1 MHVVSVG
8 AKPVFWAPFI
18 QRPIHKRKG
27 GQVRFSSDQTL
38 ELEKKF
44 DDQKYL
50 SPHERKCLAKCLQ
63 LTERQVVLRTTSI
76 SHKVYN
82 FIEYF
87 CITLGQYYHLH

>member
-1 MHVVSVG
+1 MRDLLLYVVSVG
-8 AKPVFWAPFI
+8 GKPVFWAPFI
-18 QRPIHKRKG
+18 QRPHHKRKG

-63 LTERQVVLRTTSI
+63 LTERQVASSQLLNHCI
-76 SHKVYN
+76 YN
-82 FIEYF
+82 FIN
-87 CITLGQYYHLH
+87 